1 MAFGTLWLPVLV
13 SAAAVWIAS
22 AIAWMMLPYHKSD
35 WAGFADEPGIADALR
50 KQKAAPGMYLIP
62 FFADMKG
69 RSTPEGMKK
78 YQDGP
83 VAMITVV
90 PNGAPAMG
98 KSLVLYFAFCV
109 FVSFLTA
116 YVARH
121 TLSSTTPHPF
131 VFRITGACAIGF
143 YGLAHVPDSIW
154 MGRPW
159 SYTVKAVVDAIAY
172 GVITGVVFMLLWP

>member
-22 AIAWMMLPYHKSD
+22 AIAWMVLPHHKSD
-35 WAGFADEPGIADALR
+35 YAGFSDEARVAEALR
-50 KQKAAPGMYLIP
+50 KQTPKPGQYVIP
-62 FFADMKG
+62 YCADMKE
-69 RSTPEGMKK
+69 RRTPETMKK

-90 PNGAPAMG
+90 PNGPPAMG
-98 KSLVLYFAFCV
+98 KSLVFYFVYCV

-121 TLSSTTPHPF
+121 TLAPTTPHPF
-131 VFRITGACAIGF
+131 VLRITGACAIGF
-143 YGLAHVPDSIW
+143 YALGNVPDSIW

-159 SYTVKAVVDAIAY
+159 SATVKSVIDAIAY
-172 GVITGVVFMLLWP
+172 GMITGVVFMLLWP